1 MTSNFKLILIAG
13 TLAIMG
19 ATLSGCGLGS
29 VLSNE
34 KKPPD
39 EFAVV
44 TKAPLVIPPD
54 YALKPPRP
62 GARRPQENTPSE
74 IASRSVFNVR
84 EPEPVS
90 TDGKSRGEMLI
101 LQATGADQ
109 VDSSIRREVDAETI
123 ALQKKSNS
131 FTNQIMFWQDG
142 GAPGKVIDPA
152 AERER
157 IIERDAV
164 PQPVPNTQSSTEPTS
179 SVLQPAPEPYYEE
192 PEVEE
197 EEEEGGFFSRIGDLF

>member
-1 MTSNFKLILIAG
+1 MTSSFKSFAIVG
-13 TLAIMG
+13 TMAVLGG
-19 ATLSGCGLGS
+19 ALSGCGLGS

-62 GARRPQENTPSE
+62 GARRPQENTPAE
-74 IASRSVFNVR
+74 IASQSVFNVR

-90 TDGKSRGEMLI
+90 EDGKSRGEMLI
-101 LQATGADQ
+101 LKATGADQ

-142 GAPGKVIDPA
+142 GAPGKIIDPA
-152 AERER
+152 VERER
-157 IIERDAV
+157 MIERDAV
-164 PQPVPNTQSSTEPTS
+164 PRPVPTIDSPTEPTS
-179 SVLQPAPEPYYEE
+179 SAPDYAPAPP
-192 PEVEE
+192 EE
-197 EEEEGGFFSRIGDLF
+197 ESRTEEEDEGGFFSRVGNWF